1 MVNQR
6 WQIEDN
12 SKTKISAV
20 CTDTSLSA
28 DQRLAKIHE
37 IHQQTDAEIAKLIPE
52 KELSAFKACQA
63 EHDKQ
68 NASHAKT
75 PQKEL
80 GPCGGVMPS
89 AGAMSGHQH

>member
-1 MVNQR
+1 MMNQR

-12 SKTKISAV
+12 AKTKISGV
-20 CTDTSLSA
+20 CTDTSLTA

-37 IHQQTDAEIAKLIPE
+37 IHQESDAEVARIIPE
-52 KELSAFKACQA
+52 KELTAYKTCQA

-68 NASHAKT
+68 NASRAKT

-89 AGAMSGHQH
+89 GGAMSEHQH